1 MEVME
6 KVSIERAESAESVG
20 VSSKEVQ
27 AFIDH
32 CMKEN
37 KELHSVMVIRHGKVA
52 CEAYREPYGSEHKH
66 MMYSVS
72 KSFTSTAIGL
82 AIEEGYIALDTRLVD
97 VFPEAR
103 GNKPDAYLEEL
114 NVEDLL
120 TMRSGLSVSPL
131 MDKTKDRWFKDILA
145 SEWVSEPGTE
155 FLYISENMYLL
166 CCIIH
171 KKTGMNVMDFLK
183 PRLFEPLGIEN
194 AYWETCPRGVEAGG
208 WGMMLS
214 TEDLAKLVL
223 CYHQGGK
230 FNGKQV
236 LPEWWTKQATAYHAD
251 NSVANQ
257 DLDSVAGYGY
267 CFWRNGGYKNSYRAD
282 GMFSQFGIVFEDLDA
297 CFVSTG
303 GEINE
308 QGMRDVVWEHFPK
321 AFIDENAPAE
331 ELEAVD
337 ISIPA
342 YYKLPAKPHSFLEKK
357 LVNKTLKFAKPI
369 LLNMIGF
376 PVSVLTLPAIFM
388 ESDKAGNISN
398 VTFKFMADEL
408 IFTWTEGDEVNS
420 IHVGM
425 DGEYRWDDI
434 VLGKIPYHT
443 CAIGAWNTENEL
455 EIRIRAIETVAERV
469 LVFKFNGDNVTMQPS
484 SNPTVA
490 VMADTM
496 KDTLKDVIKQ
506 PIVQT
511 ALSGMVPHLT
521 PIVDFK
527 HLGKIK

>member
-6 KVSIERAESAESVG
+6 KISIERAETAESVG

-32 CMKEN
+32 CMEEN

-52 CEAYREPYGSEHKH
+52 CEAYRDPYGPEHKH

-72 KSFTSTAIGL
+72 KSFTSTAIGF
-82 AIEEGYIALDTRLVD
+82 AIDEGLIALDTKLVD

-103 GNKPDAYLEEL
+103 GDKPDAYLEKMT
-114 NVEDLL
+114 VEDLL
-120 TMRSGLSVSPL
+120 TMRSGLSVSPF

-145 SEWVSEPGTE
+145 SEWISEPGTE

-171 KKTGMNVMDFLK
+171 KVTGMSVMDYLT

-194 AYWETCPRGVEAGG
+194 AYWETCPRGIEAGG

-214 TEDLAKLVL
+214 TEDLAKFTL
-223 CYHQGGK
+223 CYQQGGK

-236 LPEWWTKQATAYHAD
+236 IPEWYTKQATVFHSD

-257 DLDSVAGYGY
+257 DLDSVKGYGY
-267 CFWRNGGYKNSYRAD
+267 CFWRNGGYENSYRAD

-297 CFVSTG
+297 CFISTG

-308 QGMRDVVWEHFPK
+308 QGMRDMVWAHFPK
-321 AFIDENAPAE
+321 AFIDDDANAETTEIA
-331 ELEAVD
+331 
-337 ISIPA
+337 IPA
-342 YYKLPAKPHSFLEKK
+342 YDKLPAKPHSFLEKK
-357 LVNKTLKFAKPI
+357 IANRTIKFMKPLTLNA
-369 LLNMIGF
+369 IGF
-376 PVSVLTLPAIFM
+376 PVSVLTLPAVFM
-388 ESDKAGNISN
+388 ERDKAGNISN
-398 VTFKFMADEL
+398 VTFKFMENEL

-420 IHVGM
+420 IYVGM

-434 VLGKIPYHT
+434 VLGEIPYHT

-469 LVFKFNGDNVTMQPS
+469 LTFKFNGDNVTMQPAS
-484 SNPTVA
+484 HPTVG
-490 VMADTM
+490 VMAETL
-496 KDTLKDVIKQ
+496 KDTVKDVIKQ
-506 PIVQT
+506 PVIQSAV
-511 ALSGMVPHLT
+511 SGMLPHIVPL
-521 PIVDFK
+521 VDFK
-527 HLGKIK
+527 HFGKIK